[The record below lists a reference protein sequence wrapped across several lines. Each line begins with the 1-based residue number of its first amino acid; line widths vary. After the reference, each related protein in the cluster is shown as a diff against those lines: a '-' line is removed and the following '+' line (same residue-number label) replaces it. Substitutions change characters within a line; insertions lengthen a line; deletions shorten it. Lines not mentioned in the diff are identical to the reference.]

1 MRSVV
6 PTTEFVAVTID
17 WASMDARRG
26 RAVDPDARALLELS
40 VLEGY
45 SRELLTHAEQ
55 IRWWGQ
61 TERDTIATAHA
72 AGMTVAEYLADQQGD
87 DDW

>member
-1 MRSVV
+1 MKSVV
-6 PTTEFVAVTID
+6 PKTEFVAVSID
-17 WASMDARRG
+17 GTSVEARRG
-26 RAVDPDARALLELS
+26 RPVDPDARALLEMS

-45 SRELLTHAEQ
+45 SRELLTHAGQ
-55 IRWWGQ
+55 ILWWGQ